1 MIKKHYF
8 LSISFSSLS
17 YYFNGIKMEGIIS
30 LKEIFFQK
38 MIGDMKEKKEY
49 NENRKHNTRK
59 LLRNPYRNNTID
71 IGVK

>member
-1 MIKKHYF
+1 
-8 LSISFSSLS
+8 
-17 YYFNGIKMEGIIS
+17 MEGIIS
-30 LKEIFFQK
+30 LKEVFFQK

-49 NENRKHNTRK
+49 NEKRNHNTRK